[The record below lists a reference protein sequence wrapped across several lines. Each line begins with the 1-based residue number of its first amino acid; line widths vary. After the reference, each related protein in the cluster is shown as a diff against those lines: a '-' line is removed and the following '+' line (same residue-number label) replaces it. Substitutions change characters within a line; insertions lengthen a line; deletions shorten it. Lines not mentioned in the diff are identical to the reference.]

1 MRKSERITEDSVKAW
16 IGKRNSGKSI
26 DQQEVV
32 AIYSKK
38 WYIFRY
44 IWYRCV
50 LYKIVINM

>member
-16 IGKRNSGKSI
+16 IGKRNSGKLI